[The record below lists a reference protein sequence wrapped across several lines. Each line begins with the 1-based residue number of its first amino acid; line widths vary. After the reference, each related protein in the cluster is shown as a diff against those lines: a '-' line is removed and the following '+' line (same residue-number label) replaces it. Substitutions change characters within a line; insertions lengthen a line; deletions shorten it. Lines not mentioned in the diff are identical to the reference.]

1 MFLVNIFI
9 SITYLFGIKF
19 TRQFFLAIQDN
30 NYSNFYNFLIAISV
44 STSIYAIY
52 RLVISLKKVIFDR
65 YYIQYIAIPNFEK
78 FLKTKIQKKAS
89 VVDVLDYDKVN
100 ISKKIHEATVSSTN
114 IFRLFEI
121 FMLKFSIIF
130 NFIIIFRFLLNINWI
145 YIVLIILSISPLFI
159 ENTIKT
165 KYISKNRKI
174 LNKYEAYEKEI
185 VESII
190 DVESFGELKIYNTI
204 DFMVSKLSET
214 IKEHNKEYEKILR
227 KNFIVELI
235 SKIIYIIGMILTYL
249 GVILTFKEDK
259 NITNLI
265 TILISIRIFMD
276 FSKEVISLQ
285 SYSTMFSKMVEPYF
299 DFMNIKNTTKRKSNF
314 CENKIVLKDV
324 NFKYPSLSNYTLK
337 NINLEINPG
346 EIIAIVGENGSGKST
361 LSKIL
366 MGLYEIDNG
375 EIFDFTTNENKSIL
389 FQDFCK
395 YPVSLDENISLGT
408 KSNKNLKDIKKN
420 LKIDYKSNI
429 LGKEFG
435 NSDLS
440 GGQWQRISIARALYK
455 NYEFLIL
462 DEPTAEI
469 DPIFEIEIY
478 NKFKEMLKEKT
489 GVIITHKLGSIKFV
503 DKIIIMDKGKIID
516 IGKHNELLNR
526 NNIYQ
531 KIWNAH
537 IENNL

>member
-1 MFLVNIFI
+1 
-9 SITYLFGIKF
+9 
-19 TRQFFLAIQDN
+19 
-30 NYSNFYNFLIAISV
+30 
-44 STSIYAIY
+44 
-52 RLVISLKKVIFDR
+52 
-65 YYIQYIAIPNFEK
+65 
-78 FLKTKIQKKAS
+78 
-89 VVDVLDYDKVN
+89 
-100 ISKKIHEATVSSTN
+100 
-114 IFRLFEI
+114 
-121 FMLKFSIIF
+121 
-130 NFIIIFRFLLNINWI
+130 
-145 YIVLIILSISPLFI
+145 
-159 ENTIKT
+159 
-165 KYISKNRKI
+165 
-174 LNKYEAYEKEI
+174 
-185 VESII
+185 
-190 DVESFGELKIYNTI
+190 
-204 DFMVSKLSET
+204 
-214 IKEHNKEYEKILR
+214 
-227 KNFIVELI
+227 
-235 SKIIYIIGMILTYL
+235 
-249 GVILTFKEDK
+249 
-259 NITNLI
+259 
-265 TILISIRIFMD
+265 MD

-299 DFMNIKNTTKRKSNF
+299 DFMKIENITKRKSNF

-375 EIFDFTTNENKSIL
+375 EFFDFTTNENKSIL

-395 YPVSLDENISLGT
+395 YPVSVDENISLGT

-420 LKIDYKSNI
+420 LKIDYNSNI

-455 NYEFLIL
+455 DYEFLIL

-469 DPIFEIEIY
+469 DPIFEMEIY
-478 NKFKEMLKEKT
+478 NTFKEMLKEKT
-489 GVIITHKLGSIKFV
+489 GIIITHKLGSIKFV
-503 DKIIIMDKGKIID
+503 DKIFIMDNGKIID

-537 IENNL
+537 IKNNL